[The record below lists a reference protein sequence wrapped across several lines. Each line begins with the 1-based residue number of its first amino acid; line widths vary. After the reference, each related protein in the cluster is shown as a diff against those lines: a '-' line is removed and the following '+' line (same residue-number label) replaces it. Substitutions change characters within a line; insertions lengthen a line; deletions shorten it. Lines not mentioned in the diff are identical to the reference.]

1 MNQPV
6 ACSKYRSMRS
16 RNLPGHEETGP
27 ESQVT
32 RGRIVQRYVG
42 WWLAGLLMF
51 GSAGTSAA
59 TTAVGTAAGAAA
71 STATGTTIGPAAG
84 KTGEASLPREAVL
97 PLALAQEAARAA
109 LEQCRA
115 GGYRVSVAVVDRGG
129 VLRVLLRD
137 DGAGVHTVDSSRR
150 KAYTATSLRAPTTRF
165 AELIAR
171 KPELQGLRDMNASIL
186 MLGGGLPIRFGSEV
200 VGGIG
205 VGGAP
210 GAHLDED
217 CARAGLLR
225 IGAHPYAP
233 GEATPGE

>member
-6 ACSKYRSMRS
+6 ACSKYRSMRLQDL
-16 RNLPGHEETGP
+16 RDREKAGPG
-27 ESQVT
+27 SQVIW
-32 RGRIVQRYVG
+32 RQAVRRCVG
-42 WWLAGLLMF
+42 FWLSGLLMF
-51 GSAGTSAA
+51 GFVGAAAA
-59 TTAVGTAAGAAA
+59 TTAVVTMAEA
-71 STATGTTIGPAAG
+71 AAG
-84 KTGEASLPREAVL
+84 KAGETSLPREAVL
-97 PLALAQEAARAA
+97 PLALAQEAAQAA

-137 DGAGVHTVDSSRR
+137 DGAGVHPVDSSRR

-233 GEATPGE
+233 GAATPGE

>member
-1 MNQPV
+1 MNLPV
-6 ACSKYRSMRS
+6 VRSEYPSMWS
-16 RNLPGHEETGP
+16 RNLRDRR
-27 ESQVT
+27 ESGIRFGMV
-32 RGRIVQRYVG
+32 RWRAVQRYVRFCV
-42 WWLAGLLMF
+42 AGLLMF
-51 GSAGTSAA
+51 GTAGAG
-59 TTAVGTAAGAAA
+59 VAGAA
-71 STATGTTIGPAAG
+71 TGTSVGTVAEKTDEAA
-84 KTGEASLPREAVL
+84 LPREAIL
-97 PLALAQEAARAA
+97 PLVLALEAAQAA

-115 GGYRVSVAVVDRGG
+115 GGYLVSVAVVDRGG

-150 KAYTATSLRAPTTRF
+150 KAYTATSLRAPTTHF

-171 KPELQGLRDMNASIL
+171 KPELQGLQDMNASIL

-233 GEATPGE
+233 GASVPGE

>member
-1 MNQPV
+1 MNQPQ
-6 ACSKYRSMRS
+6 SQLFSLRPRRRSGVRRS
-16 RNLPGHEETGP
+16 VRP
-27 ESQVT
+27 
-32 RGRIVQRYVG
+32 
-42 WWLAGLLMF
+42 WLAGLLMCGF
-51 GSAGTSAA
+51 AGSF
-59 TTAVGTAAGAAA
+59 TAEKAAA
-71 STATGTTIGPAAG
+71 EAGRGKDETA
-84 KTGEASLPREAVL
+84 LPREAVL
-97 PLALAQEAARAA
+97 PLALAQKAALAA

-150 KAYTATSLRAPTTRF
+150 KAYTAASLRAPTTRF

-171 KPELQGLRDMNASIL
+171 KPELQGLRDMNTSIL

-233 GEATPGE
+233 GAATPGE